1 MTQNIYDNPE
11 FFAGYSRLG
20 RSVEG
25 LEGAAEWPALRSLLP
40 DLRRLRVVDL
50 GCGFGW
56 FCRWAR
62 EQGAAEVLGIDVS
75 EKMLARARDTTT
87 DTAVTYLRADIERLD
102 LPEAGFYLA
111 YSSLALHYIQD
122 LAGLLVKLHCALV
135 PGGHLV
141 FSVEHPIFTAPRHPG
156 WSVDADG
163 CKTWPVDNYLCE
175 GLRTTDWLAEASS
188 SSTALWAHISTSC
201 FDWASRSLMSR
212 SGARPTSRSWRTR
225 PGPRN
230 DSGRCFCSL
239 RLGGEGIRPV
249 FRQSQ
254 PPGQGLTALSQE
266 KIVEELSPEDAVDA
280 KITKVVPQFAPRA
293 EQGHIDVVS
302 HCNRTNCPARM
313 MTLFVDIGNGDFTR
327 FVDRMP
333 QVRRVDPVRRRRA
346 AVGDVNR
353 RGDEMRL

>member
-25 LEGAAEWPALRSLLP
+25 LDGAAEWPALRSLLP

-175 GLRTTDWLAEASS
+175 GLRTTDWLAEGVIKQ
-188 SSTALWAHISTSC
+188 H
-201 FDWASRSLMSR
+201 
-212 SGARPTSRSWRTR
+212 RTL
-225 PGPRN
+225 GTYLN
-230 DSGRCFCSL
+230 LLL
-239 RLGGEGIRPV
+239 RLG
-249 FRQSQ
+249 F
-254 PPGQGLTALSQE
+254 ALAH
-266 KIVEELSPEDAVDA
+266 VEEWGPTDEQIVAHPSW
-280 KITKVVPQFAPRA
+280 A
-293 EQGHIDVVS
+293 EERQRPMFLLVA
-302 HCNRTNCPARM
+302 AR
-313 MTLFVDIGNGDFTR
+313 R
-327 FVDRMP
+327 
-333 QVRRVDPVRRRRA
+333 
-346 AVGDVNR
+346 
-353 RGDEMRL
+353 